1 MTTIT
6 RYGLAGM
13 LLVVIASVLQ
23 FGLTY
28 YQGRITTLQRD
39 VAEIT
44 AVARQQQ
51 TTLDQIEVQRQAVAA
66 IDIKYTKEL
75 ADAKSENERLRAD
88 IANGTKRLQLNAT
101 CTKPV
106 SKATGPASVPD
117 DASPRY
123 DAEFERNYLSLR
135 ERIGIA
141 TTQINGLQAY
151 INNVCLM
158 PRPESRNGS

>member
-1 MTTIT
+1 MSGKLT
-6 RYGLAGM
+6 AA
-13 LLVVIASVLQ
+13 LVAVLIASL

-28 YQGRITTLQRD
+28 YHYRVQSLNRD
-39 VAEIT
+39 VAELSK
-44 AVARQQQ
+44 VAKQQQ
-51 TTLDQIEVQRQAVAA
+51 AALDQIETQRQAVAA

-106 SKATGPASVPD
+106 SKTTGPASVTD

-141 TTQINGLQAY
+141 TSQINGLQAY
-151 INNVCLM
+151 INNVCLAK
-158 PRPESRNGS
+158 

>member
-1 MTTIT
+1 MSGKLI
-6 RYGLAGM
+6 AA
-13 LLVVIASVLQ
+13 LVAVLIASL

-28 YQGRITTLQRD
+28 YHYRVQSLNRD
-39 VAEIT
+39 VAELAT
-44 AVARQQQ
+44 VAKQQQ
-51 TTLDQIEVQRQAVAA
+51 ATLDQIETQRQAVAA

-106 SKATGPASVPD
+106 SKTTVPASTPD
-117 DASPRY
+117 DASARLTNA
-123 DAEFERNYLSLR
+123 AERDYISLR

-141 TTQINGLQAY
+141 TSQISGLQDY
-151 INNVCLM
+151 ITNVCLK
-158 PRPESRNGS
+158 

>member
-1 MTTIT
+1 MSRVTAI
-6 RYGLAGM
+6 LIAV
-13 LLVVIASVLQ
+13 LIASL

-28 YQGRITTLQRD
+28 YHYRVQSLNRD
-39 VAEIT
+39 VAELSK
-44 AVARQQQ
+44 VAKQQQ
-51 TTLDQIEVQRQAVAA
+51 ATLDQIETQRQAVAA

-106 SKATGPASVPD
+106 SKTTGPASVTD

-141 TTQINGLQAY
+141 TSQINGLQAY
-151 INNVCLM
+151 ITNVCLK
-158 PRPESRNGS
+158 

>member
-1 MTTIT
+1 MNRVTAI
-6 RYGLAGM
+6 LIAV
-13 LLVVIASVLQ
+13 LVASL

-28 YQGRITTLQRD
+28 YHYRVQSLNRD
-39 VAEIT
+39 VAELAT
-44 AVARQQQ
+44 VAKQQQ
-51 TTLDQIEVQRQAVAA
+51 ATLDQIETQRQAVAA

-88 IANGTKRLQLNAT
+88 IASGTKRLQLNAT
-101 CTKPV
+101 CSKPV
-106 SKATGPASVPD
+106 SKTTGPASVTD

-141 TTQINGLQAY
+141 TTQIAGLQSY
-151 INNVCLM
+151 IRTQCL
-158 PRPESRNGS
+158 N

>member
-1 MTTIT
+1 MFSRLTAALI
-6 RYGLAGM
+6 AV
-13 LLVVIASVLQ
+13 LVASL

-28 YQGRITTLQRD
+28 YHYRVQSLNRD
-39 VAEIT
+39 VAELSK
-44 AVARQQQ
+44 VAKQQQ
-51 TTLDQIEVQRQAVAA
+51 ATLDQIETQRQAVAA

-101 CTKPV
+101 CPKPV
-106 SKATGPASVPD
+106 PKTTGPASVTD

-141 TTQINGLQAY
+141 TTQIAGLQSY
-151 INNVCLM
+151 IRTQCL
-158 PRPESRNGS
+158 N